1 MISKTTT
8 KRNPHNWCNSTR
20 QKLSEIKCVNILPAS
35 FVWVLQQKQ
44 LYVQFQSMQSAWVP
58 LIQFSGEKRNLR
70 ATSNLPK
77 ISQIPFSFS
86 PNWIVRRI
94 MKWNKRPERQ
104 FIVQNLNVLG
114 KKSWTWKYDILEI
127 EIWNLLQFKYEIE
140 KWKYEI
146 LKIKC
151 EILEF

>member
-1 MISKTTT
+1 
-8 KRNPHNWCNSTR
+8 
-20 QKLSEIKCVNILPAS
+20 
-35 FVWVLQQKQ
+35 
-44 LYVQFQSMQSAWVP
+44 
-58 LIQFSGEKRNLR
+58 
-70 ATSNLPK
+70 
-77 ISQIPFSFS
+77 
-86 PNWIVRRI
+86 

-104 FIVQNLNVLG
+104 CIVQNLNFLG